1 MVNLGI
7 TNKMDSLVKELSDKE
22 CLVQLLLDL
31 NTPIGQR
38 KLSEEAKYCLGR
50 VMSGGLIQKILNSND

>member
-7 TNKMDSLVKELSDKE
+7 TNKMDELLKELSDKE

-38 KLSEEAKYCLGR
+38 KLSKEAKYCLGR
-50 VMSGGLIQKILNSND
+50 VMSGSWLQKILNSND

>member
-1 MVNLGI
+1 
-7 TNKMDSLVKELSDKE
+7 MDDLVKELSDKE